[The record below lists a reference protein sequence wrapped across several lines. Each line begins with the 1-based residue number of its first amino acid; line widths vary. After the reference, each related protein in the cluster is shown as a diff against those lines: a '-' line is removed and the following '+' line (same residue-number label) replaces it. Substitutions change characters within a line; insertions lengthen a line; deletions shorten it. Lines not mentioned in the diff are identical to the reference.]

1 MLLGISAVLSV
12 RERRS
17 ICVSLGWIGGKW
29 REICTPNANI
39 CLKADVMMKE
49 LLWKQMEPQM
59 EAVLYQLN
67 ERLLYFYLM

>member
-17 ICVSLGWIGGKW
+17 VCVSLRWIGGKW
-29 REICTPNANI
+29 REICTPNTNI

-49 LLWKQMEPQM
+49 LLWKQMEPP
-59 EAVLYQLN
+59 
-67 ERLLYFYLM
+67 